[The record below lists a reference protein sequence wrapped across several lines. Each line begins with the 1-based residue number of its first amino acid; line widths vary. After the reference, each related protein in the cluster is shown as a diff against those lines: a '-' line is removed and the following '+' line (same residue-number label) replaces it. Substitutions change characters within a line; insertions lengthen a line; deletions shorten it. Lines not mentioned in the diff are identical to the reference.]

1 MYNLYRGIV
10 FHLQSVGKWWGFF
23 VLWSR
28 ACTDKL
34 GERNA
39 VKIGVS
45 SME

>member
-10 FHLQSVGKWWGFF
+10 FHLQSVGKWCFF

-28 ACTDKL
+28 ACTDKM
-34 GERNA
+34 GERN
-39 VKIGVS
+39 VLQVGIS